1 MDGHALQLKFSHH
14 KAGTGASSSKSKSSK
29 SDTTKLVVRNVPFE
43 ATSKDLKELFSTYG
57 KLKSLRLPKKFN
69 GGHRGFA
76 FLDFMTHQEAQN
88 VYDSMNSIHLYGRH
102 LVLEWA
108 QDDDNI
114 DALREK
120 TGRDFAKEENLERRK
135 RAKVEI

>member
-1 MDGHALQLKFSHH
+1 M
-14 KAGTGASSSKSKSSK
+14 
-29 SDTTKLVVRNVPFE
+29 RNVPFE